1 MHSTKTSHVS
11 EKDLL
16 DALSVRQS
24 TSPES
29 FVNGSQCGGGQP
41 ISEEGSSQG
50 TNGRQQPKQRLASLF
65 SAWKH
70 WSSKGRA
77 SRSEYWFGILVHHL
91 VLLPIAVMVLL
102 WSLDFIVDGNLASP
116 FAFVVSFVASFLPL
130 VCWLFLYLA
139 WTSRRLHD
147 CGNSSWVLLLE
158 FLPFGGLVILFL
170 CLRPSEP
177 RTNRYGE
184 VPYLEP

>member
-16 DALSVRQS
+16 VALSAAQSSHPGDSASSTRNEGKQTTPEGGCPQRTNSHQRPRQRFA
-24 TSPES
+24 P
-29 FVNGSQCGGGQP
+29 F
-41 ISEEGSSQG
+41 
-50 TNGRQQPKQRLASLF
+50 F

-70 WSSKGRA
+70 WSSNGRA
-77 SRSEYWFGILVHHL
+77 SRSEYWLGMLTLMVF
-91 VLLPIAVMVLL
+91 LLPFSLL
-102 WSLDFIVDGNLASP
+102 FPMGL
-116 FAFVVSFVASFLPL
+116 FALVSDYLVPALVPLVCVSAFLPL
-130 VCWLFLYLA
+130 GCWMFLSLV

-147 CGNSSWVLLLE
+147 CGNSSWVLLLG

-177 RTNRYGE
+177 GTNRYGE

>member
-11 EKDLL
+11 EKDVLV
-16 DALSVRQS
+16 ALSAAQS
-24 TSPES
+24 ATPE
-29 FVNGSQCGGGQP
+29 GGN
-41 ISEEGSSQG
+41 SQG
-50 TNGRQQPKQRLASLF
+50 TNGSQCSEQRLAPFF

-102 WSLDFIVDGNLASP
+102 WSLDFIVDGNLVSP
-116 FAFVVSFVASFLPL
+116 FAFVVSFVVSFLPL

-170 CLRPSEP
+170 CMRPSEP